1 MKSKT
6 KKTKR
11 ATAKASPPGK
21 SPNRELVITRIIDAP
36 RQRIFRAWTDPE
48 LLKQW
53 FAPHPWTT
61 PVAELDVRPGG
72 ACLIVMRS
80 PQGEDM
86 PNRGVY
92 LEVVENERIV
102 STDAYVR
109 AWEPSGKPFMTVIVT
124 FEDE

>member
-36 RQRIFRAWTDPE
+36 RQRIFQAWTHPE

-72 ACLIVMRS
+72 ANYFVLRS
-80 PQGEDM
+80 PEGQDF
-86 PNRGVY
+86 PNRGIY
-92 LEVVENERIV
+92 LEVVKNERLV
-102 STDAYVR
+102 FTDAYTN
-109 AWEPSGKPFMTVIVT
+109 AWQPSEKPFMTVIVT
-124 FEDE
+124 